1 VVMTNRH
8 VAEVFCQMGY
18 RRRWKFKS
26 GMAANIDYAEELGAL
41 DSAEFD
47 LRSVI
52 GVHDEFDMA
61 LFRVKRT
68 SSTGATPT
76 EPLVIASQSPSDAAG
91 RNVYTVGYPAWD
103 GRRNDPDVMN
113 RIFTNVFNVKRLQPG
128 AIMEVLEPRS
138 LLRHD
143 CSTLGGNSGSC
154 VVDLETSQVV
164 GLHFGGRFSEG
175 NFAVALWKMT
185 DDPLLKKA
193 KVNFQ

>member
-1 VVMTNRH
+1 
-8 VAEVFCQMGY
+8 
-18 RRRWKFKS
+18 
-26 GMAANIDYAEELGAL
+26 
-41 DSAEFD
+41 
-47 LRSVI
+47 
-52 GVHDEFDMA
+52 
-61 LFRVKRT
+61 
-68 SSTGATPT
+68 
-76 EPLVIASQSPSDAAG
+76 
-91 RNVYTVGYPAWD
+91 
-103 GRRNDPDVMN
+103 MN

-154 VVDLETSQVV
+154 VVDLETNRVV

-175 NFAVALWKMT
+175 NYAVALWKLT